1 VDNPAAPDR
10 DRRLNREPT
19 PDPGGYRLY
28 YRTTT
33 ASTGLVNPTLPDADV
48 PDRCH

>member
-19 PDPGGYRLY
+19 PDLGGYRLY

-33 ASTGLVNPTLPDADV
+33 ASTGLVNPTLPGADV
-48 PDRCH
+48 PDR

>member
-1 VDNPAAPDR
+1 MDNPAAPDR

-19 PDPGGYRLY
+19 PDLGEYRLY

-33 ASTGLVNPTLPDADV
+33 ASAGLVSPTLPGADV
-48 PDRCH
+48 PDR